1 MKCLLALCA
10 PALALLLFAST
21 SARAEPV
28 PAPGAKWGY
37 NFSPLDGN
45 GQPLSTVS
53 ADQTDPNVPP
63 GGITFTNESPKPVV
77 GNSDVVATSLQ
88 VFSAADGLTPEYLN
102 TSGAYTLQMI
112 IYDLN
117 APGAKDILANDP
129 NSLPHT
135 DSIIFS
141 GKVGGNFS
149 HDNAN
154 VTNDFIG
161 ATYHGQFFA
170 ADPVT
175 DAITLTV
182 SLGDYNYTVKLNQYT
197 HPGPQVSN
205 LLGSLGGHVDV
216 FTLSTGGIS
225 TAPEPSS
232 MLLCCLGLPF
242 LGAASWRKRRAALRV
257 AA

>member
-1 MKCLLALCA
+1 MKRLLALCA
-10 PALALLLFAST
+10 PALALLLSASP
-21 SARAEPV
+21 SAHAALI

-37 NFSPLDGN
+37 NFTPLDAN

-77 GNSDVVATSLQ
+77 GSSDVVATSLQ
-88 VFSAADGLTPEYLN
+88 VFSAADGLAPEYLN
-102 TSGAYTLQMI
+102 NSGAYALQLI

-117 APGAKDILANDP
+117 TPGAKDILANDP
-129 NSLPHT
+129 NSLAHSDPV
-135 DSIIFS
+135 IFN
-141 GKVGGNFS
+141 GKLGGNFS

-161 ATYHGQFFA
+161 ASYQGQFFA
-170 ADPVT
+170 ADAVT
-175 DAITLTV
+175 DAIELTV
-182 SLGDYNYTVKLNQYT
+182 SLGDYNYVVKLNQYT

-205 LLGSLGGHVDV
+205 LLGSLGGHIDP
-216 FTLSTGGIS
+216 FTLQTGGVS

-232 MLLCCLGLPF
+232 MVLCCLGLPF
-242 LGAASWRKRRAALRV
+242 LGAAWRKRRAALRV